1 MALKRFIIDGFV
13 GLDQSIDEN
22 RLPLSFSADAANIA
36 TDGGRLSLTKGF
48 TKMIQDAAPDESK
61 IRYFTYYRGNAAQY
75 PVIIADNTVY
85 AYKDVEWTK
94 LHTIDGNLNTAKFD
108 SAMVQIGDADC
119 LVIADGINPLIKY
132 DGTVVSLF
140 GSEEGC
146 SDMPI
151 SFIAMYRGRLFA
163 AGYNAQPNRL
173 YYSVLPGDGRTVDNW
188 GYTDASPAVEGGHVE
203 IGSSNGDS
211 IVGIKALSN
220 QLLIFK
226 KNSLYRLIGD
236 RPSNFTI
243 EHIDASYRTTGQQRI
258 SAYGDVLFFLTENGL
273 YYYNGVTARPAS
285 DIFKIKNLMQDALV
299 NSSCLVTVGDKL
311 YFNIKNMSEDMLIE
325 YDLTEKKYLLRKGF
339 RIAFMYEYRDHLLFS
354 NNTGYIYQFGRGTT
368 FDGEKINAY
377 WTTPLT
383 DLGDKGAVKALHK
396 LYLRGTG
403 DSIIIKTN
411 VDDLI
416 DTYKRKLPTSEHKIL
431 EVKLTNEG
439 RTFQLTVLNND
450 GDDFELVGGLELIIS
465 ERYLTE

>member
-1 MALKRFIIDGFV
+1 MALKRFLIDGFV

-36 TDGGRLSLTKGF
+36 TDGGKLTLTRGF
-48 TKMIQDAAPDESK
+48 TKLIPDVAPDEAR
-61 IRYFTYYRGNAAQY
+61 IRYFTYYKGNSAQY
-75 PVIIADNTVY
+75 PLIIADNDIYV
-85 AYKDVEWTK
+85 YKDMQWQK
-94 LHTIDGNLNTAKFD
+94 LYTITGNLNTAKFD
-108 SAMVQIGDADC
+108 SVMVQLGTTDC

-132 DGTVVSLF
+132 DGDSVSLF
-140 GSEEGC
+140 GSEKGC

-151 SFIAMYRGRLFA
+151 SFLTMYRGRLFA
-163 AGYNAQPNRL
+163 AGYSSQPNRL
-173 YYSVLPGDGRTVDNW
+173 YYSVLPGDGRSVDNW
-188 GYTDASPAVEGGHVE
+188 GYTDVSPAVEGGHVE
-203 IGSSNGDS
+203 VGSSNGDP
-211 IVGIKALSN
+211 IVGLKALSN

-243 EHIDASYRTTGQQRI
+243 EHIDASYRTTSQQRI

-273 YYYNGVTARPAS
+273 YYYNGVTARPVS
-285 DIFKIKNLMQDALV
+285 DIFKIKNLMRDALI
-299 NSSCLVTVGDKL
+299 SSSYLVTVGDKL
-311 YFNIKNMSEDMLIE
+311 YFNIKNMNEDMLIE
-325 YDLTEKKYLLRKGF
+325 YDLTEKKYLLRNGF
-339 RIAFMYEYRDHLLFS
+339 RINCMYEYRNYLLFTNS
-354 NNTGYIYQFGRGTT
+354 KGYIYQFGRGTT

-403 DSIIIKTN
+403 DSVIIKTN
-411 VDDLI
+411 IDDLV
-416 DTYKRKLPTSEHKIL
+416 DTYKRQFPTSERKVL
-431 EVKLTNEG
+431 EIKLSNEG
-439 RTFQLTVLNND
+439 RTFQLTVSND
-450 GDDFELVGGLELIIS
+450 DGTDFEIVGGLELIIS